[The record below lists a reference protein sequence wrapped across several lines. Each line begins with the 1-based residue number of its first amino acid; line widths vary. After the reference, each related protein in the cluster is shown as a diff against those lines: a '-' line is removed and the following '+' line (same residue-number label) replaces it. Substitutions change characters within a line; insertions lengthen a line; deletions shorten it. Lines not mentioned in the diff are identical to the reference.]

1 MDAVVTKLRALGGG
15 VELVT
20 SPGRGTAF
28 ELSVPLTTAIQTVLL
43 VGVERERY
51 AVPFRLVREAV
62 RGTSQSVPSAN
73 SFIFRGRTI
82 PLVDLAA
89 AVGSSG
95 ATRASR
101 RPLLVLEWGTR
112 DGALAV
118 DQVLGQHDVLIE
130 RVEAPRG
137 MPAWLSG
144 ATILADG
151 TPAFVLDPTALF

>member
-1 MDAVVTKLRALGGG
+1 MDAVVTKVRGLGGG
-15 VELVT
+15 VELLT
-20 SPGRGTAF
+20 SPGWGTAF

-43 VGVERERY
+43 VGVDRERY

-62 RGTSQSVPSAN
+62 RSPEESVPSGN
-73 SFIFRGRTI
+73 SFSFRGRTI
-82 PLVDLAA
+82 PLVDLAV

-95 ATRASR
+95 ASRTSR
-101 RPLLVLEWGTR
+101 RPVLMLEWGTR

-130 RVEAPRG
+130 RIEAPRG

-151 TPAFVLDPTALF
+151 APAFVLDPTALF